1 MGRKHK
7 KYHNK
12 HTRNRAKSIKPDE
25 VFEYG
30 PLTVARFGRYIQFS
44 NESTPEQQTAI
55 LKHTIETHQK
65 NLRDLEVEV
74 PALQALIGK
83 YDAVELM
90 HRAAYELLPLFMN
103 HRTESEYTPDE
114 TYSLPT
120 VEYIQYVI
128 ARTPVI
134 PGAPSIKDQEWDT
147 LWAQA
152 KKVMELMNS
161 YLFTRPTLTSPPT
174 EIDSLRFSFDQMRLM
189 VRVHRYPAHL
199 ADYLRTSLQPF
210 EAEIRTIHGV
220 GVEDIVTRLLA
231 IDQYQKSGVILRYA
245 DMLQASTT
253 LQDEMIRAGYNPTAA
268 ATPEE
273 EAAVKAA
280 LASEFKEKHQA
291 AQEKARLALTPAIFD
306 ITSLTS
312 LPKSV
317 LSLLSVRPGESP
329 LTSLTGPAPDY
340 EDLSP
345 LSISPLHYKPF
356 VQADGKFYTFYHSGF
371 EDHMAEI
378 IEADLFKRYPNKR
391 GKLEKARS
399 DLIEI
404 TAKDLIAGVVGA
416 DFAHVN
422 AYYPNPDQAG
432 PTELDGLVGVDDIL
446 FLIEVKSGGFSK
458 AARRGAPKDLTSTL
472 SDLIFEGQRQS
483 ERAQR
488 YIMSGDSVD
497 FYDESGKNVIQTIKH
512 GNYRKIFRVVVTKE
526 ELGWVGAQLAQL
538 SVLDPTLAT
547 SLPWQVSISDLRA
560 VAELFSDNKLRFAH
574 YLEQRLT
581 AGENQE
587 LTQHDEIDHV
597 GLYNKINHYH
607 DLPVKSGDRMTFDA
621 SYIRDI
627 DLYFSAKSSGE
638 QHELPTQSMPPKMR
652 AFLDHLAGTRLP
664 GRFQLGSHLLDL
676 DTKGREQFEQLLKI
690 LEGKNENGR
699 QATIRMPIDALAF
712 GVSFTLVRGENF
724 EKEMRRSAVQM
735 EVSDCKNWLVVLLA
749 GSNSLET
756 IRIERVKSDTYSP
769 KELADTRVEM
779 EAAGIQSELN
789 IRKPGR
795 NQPCYCGSGKKYKKC
810 HGSVL

>member
-7 KYHNK
+7 KYRNK
-12 HTRNRAKSIKPDE
+12 QAGKRTHAIKADE

-30 PLTVARFGRYIQFS
+30 PLTVARFGRYVQFS
-44 NESTPEQQTAI
+44 NEATPEQQAEM
-55 LKHTIETHQK
+55 LKRTKEAHQDTLKELEIEA
-65 NLRDLEVEV
+65 
-74 PALQALIGK
+74 PALQALVRK

-90 HRAAYELLPLFMN
+90 HRAAYELLPLFMK
-103 HRTESEYTPDE
+103 HRTESEYTPEE

-120 VEYIQYVI
+120 VEYIQYVT
-128 ARTPVI
+128 ARTAVT
-134 PGAPSIKDQEWDT
+134 PGAPRIEEDEWDV
-147 LWAQA
+147 LWTQA

-161 YLFTRPTLTSPPT
+161 YLFTRSTLTKPPT
-174 EIDSLRFSFDQMRLM
+174 EIDSLRFSSDQMRLM
-189 VRVHRYPAHL
+189 VRVHRYPAYL

-210 EAEIRTIHGV
+210 EAEIRAIHGV
-220 GVEDIVTRLLA
+220 GVEHIVAGLLE
-231 IDQYQKSGVILRYA
+231 IDQYQKSGVISRYA
-245 DMLQASTT
+245 DMMRASTT
-253 LQDEMIRAGYNPTAA
+253 LQEEMTKAGYNPTAT

-273 EAAVKAA
+273 DAAVKAA
-280 LASEFKEKHQA
+280 LASEFKDKHED
-291 AQEKARLALTPAIFD
+291 AQEKTRLTLTPAIFD
-306 ITSLTS
+306 ITDLTS

-317 LSLLSVRPGESP
+317 LSLLSVKPGESI

-356 VQADGKFYTFYHSGF
+356 VEADGKFYTFYHSGF

-378 IEADLFKRYPNKR
+378 IETDLFERYPKKR

-422 AYYPNPDQAG
+422 AYYPNPDQPG
-432 PTELDGLVGVDDIL
+432 LTELDGLVGVDDVL
-446 FLIEVKSGGFSK
+446 FLIEVKSGGFSE

-488 YIMSGDSVD
+488 YIMSGGSVD
-497 FYDESGKNVIQTIKH
+497 FYDESGKNVVQTIKH
-512 GNYRKIFRVVVTKE
+512 GDYRKIFRVVVTKE

-560 VAELFSDNKLRFAH
+560 VAELFSDNKLRFTH

-607 DLPVKSGDRMTFDA
+607 DLPFKSGGRMTFDA

-652 AFLDHLAGTRLP
+652 AFLDHLAGTQLA

-699 QATIRMPIDALAF
+699 QATIRMPINALAF
-712 GVSFTLVRGENF
+712 GVSFTLARGENF

-735 EVSDCKNWLVVLLA
+735 GVSECESWLVVLVA
-749 GSNSLET
+749 GDDSLET
-756 IRIERVKSDTYSP
+756 VRIEIIGPSTYTP
-769 KELADTRVEM
+769 QELADTRAEM
-779 EAAGIQSELN
+779 EAAGTQSEIN